1 MTSISLALCLL
12 SAAVWFAAGP
22 RRAAHSA
29 RAARSV
35 GRTRVAT
42 GSAQRGASRIALRTI
57 AAVASAVALV
67 VTLGPRTGL
76 VVAAVIAPLAVLL
89 VGRLHARPSRL
100 GRAGR
105 DGRGG
110 DARRVPLLLDLLA
123 AALRG
128 GQPVASAVAAVA
140 GLGGAGLEPRLRR
153 VAGLLRLGAHPAE
166 AWGSLEGSP
175 LATVAATA
183 CRSAESGIRLA
194 RSFELLAAELR
205 DEVRAAALAR
215 AHRAGVWALL
225 PLGLCFLPAFA
236 CLGVIPVIV
245 GIAHGVLNGA
255 IH

>member
-1 MTSISLALCLL
+1 MTSISLALLLL
-12 SAAVWFAAGP
+12 SAAVWLVAGP
-22 RRAAHSA
+22 PRAAHSA
-29 RAARSV
+29 RAARST
-35 GRTRVAT
+35 GQTRVAT
-42 GSAQRGASRIALRTI
+42 GSAQHGAPLIALR
-57 AAVASAVALV
+57 LV
-67 VTLGPRTGL
+67 VAIASTVTPVATFGPRAGL
-76 VVAAVIAPLAVLL
+76 VVAAVVAPLAVLL
-89 VGRLHARPSRL
+89 VGRLHARPSPV
-100 GRAGR
+100 GRASH
-105 DGRGG
+105 DGRG
-110 DARRVPLLLDLLA
+110 AESRRVPLLLDLLA
-123 AALRG
+123 ATLRG

-140 GLGGAGLEPRLRR
+140 EMGGAGLEPSLRR

-166 AWGSLEGSP
+166 AWGSLSGSP
-175 LATVAATA
+175 LAPVAATA